1 MTLRDLGWLTDENI
15 HPQVVAFLREEG
27 ISVTDVK
34 EEDWYG
40 TTDRVLLQ
48 QAYQHQLI
56 IATQDSDFGTL
67 IFRESE
73 PFWGIVYL
81 RPGHL
86 LPLQSIQ
93 MVADLLTLSPEIEPP
108 FIIIAEWHHMETRF
122 RVRQM

>member
-1 MTLRDLGWLTDENI
+1 MALRDLGWLTDENI

-67 IFRESE
+67 IFRES
-73 PFWGIVYL
+73 GT
-81 RPGHL
+81 L
-86 LPLQSIQ
+86 LGDRVPTSRAIATPSIHSNGSRFTD
-93 MVADLLTLSPEIEPP
+93 A
-108 FIIIAEWHHMETRF
+108 IA
-122 RVRQM
+122 